1 MHDYDVMLFC
11 FAITYLLYLFIC
23 LIADK
28 KLRNTFSLLK
38 LVSRSI
44 LSLLFVW
51 KINSSGL
58 SYLDIN
64 EIDI

>member
-23 LIADK
+23 LIVDK